1 MEVDD
6 TYRQALVRA
15 AERVGGARK
24 LCDRLRVSMP
34 DLTRWLAGD
43 GRPPMG
49 IFLRVVDVLLEE
61 DRKSVVVLRSGET
74 VEFPARPINNRDDA

>member
-6 TYRQALVRA
+6 TYRIALVRA

-49 IFLRVVDVLLEE
+49 IFLRVVDILLEE
-61 DRKSVVVLRSGET
+61 DRKSVVVLRSGKT
-74 VEFPARPINNRDDA
+74 IAFPRKPIDGDSP